1 MDLYSERTDDPDW
14 LKKQRKIEVAV
25 IEAWIA
31 GHNADLLVLNHR
43 GKLPQVR
50 YAGHQYLQQHLS
62 SHNWPFQR
70 YKSSSFLVKSVYN
83 EIT

>member
-31 GHNADLLVLNHR
+31 AHNANLLVLNHIGR
-43 GKLPQVR
+43 LSQVR
-50 YAGHQYLQQHLS
+50 YADHQYLQHVS
-62 SHNWPFQR
+62 RNWPLQR
-70 YKSSSFLVKSVYN
+70 HKSS
-83 EIT
+83 